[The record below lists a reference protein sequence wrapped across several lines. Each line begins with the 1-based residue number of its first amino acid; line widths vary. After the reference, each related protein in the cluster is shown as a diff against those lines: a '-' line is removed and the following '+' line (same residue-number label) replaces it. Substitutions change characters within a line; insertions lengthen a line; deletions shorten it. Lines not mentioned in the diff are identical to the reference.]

1 MKISLDDFGTGNNSL
16 IHLINLPIYY
26 IKIDK
31 IFIDHIE
38 DTHNRALVDGII
50 SLAHNLGMEVI
61 AEGVEA
67 KEQITI
73 LSSKDRYK

>member
-1 MKISLDDFGTGNNSL
+1 L

-61 AEGVEA
+61 AEGVET

>member
-61 AEGVEA
+61 AEGVET